1 MESSDVR
8 IRKVNIT
15 EEEDIMIWKLEKKGK
30 FSTKSLYR
38 YMIDGG
44 LIDTKMKGVWKARIP
59 QKIKI
64 FLWMAWKDKLQTA
77 E

>member
-1 MESSDVR
+1 MEVR
-8 IRKVNIT
+8 EEREVFYKVTIPIY
-15 EEEDIMIWKLEKKGK
+15 DRWW
-30 FSTKSLYR
+30 FDR
-38 YMIDGG
+38 H
-44 LIDTKMKGVWKARIP
+44 TKMKGVWKARIP